1 MARLS
6 SDKLQLL
13 KKAFAEDGS
22 AGEPPKRSCVTYP
35 TAKRWYN
42 ITAIEQTCG
51 GRFMTHTIL
60 VRFLAVMTLAVEI
73 LQTSAATGAQ
83 QAIVVEAPSLDRP
96 LIFDSSTR
104 GPGGTNIPG
113 PKFRLVPLRGLAT
126 PYALAFLPDGSI
138 LITERVGRL
147 RIIRDGNLDPR
158 PIAGIPEV
166 LNTWQRGMNDIA
178 LHPRFAEN
186 RWLYFTYYKP
196 VEGSPLN
203 ARATLARARFD
214 GGYTVSDVREIFST
228 DAVVGGPSAAHIV
241 FGRDDKIYMAIGI
254 PIPRPPKDTVAATVS
269 DAQDPNSYYG
279 KVLRLNDDGSV
290 PKDNPFYGRSGHKPE
305 LYALGIRNAMGL
317 YVHPETGELWETE
330 NGPQGGDEINII
342 KAGKNYGWPVISYGR
357 AYTGELVGGTGPTS
371 DQPFAP
377 GMEPPWLFWSPSIAP
392 AAIMFYTG
400 NRFPDWKGNI
410 FIGGLVGT
418 QLQRIVLN
426 PTNGLPIRRQPL
438 LTELKQRIREVKQGP
453 DGLLYLL
460 TDEEAGTLLRIEPV
474 NVAP

>member
-330 NGPQGGDEINII
+330 NGPQGGDEIN
-342 KAGKNYGWPVISYGR
+342 GR
-357 AYTGELVGGTGPTS
+357 ARRRHRSYFGSAIRSRYGTAVALLVSLDRTCG
-371 DQPFAP
+371 DH
-377 GMEPPWLFWSPSIAP
+377 
-392 AAIMFYTG
+392 
-400 NRFPDWKGNI
+400 
-410 FIGGLVGT
+410 
-418 QLQRIVLN
+418 VLY
-426 PTNGLPIRRQPL
+426 R
-438 LTELKQRIREVKQGP
+438 
-453 DGLLYLL
+453 
-460 TDEEAGTLLRIEPV
+460 EPV
-474 NVAP
+474 PRLEGQHLYRWAGRYSATTHRPESDKWTANPSATASHRTQTANPGGEARSRRAVVSTD